1 MCSFQ
6 RLGNLPSR
14 GQALAV
20 LALAGLGLAPH
31 RRTETKQLR
40 AACLEANERRG
51 WLGVGHGRSGV
62 QPSTA
67 ATRPEEEARAGL
79 DLHDEISRGARR
91 AQARSAALY
100 RWCVEAGGEWNLVE
114 TTGNLAENGGLRW
127 LKIAGHTIS
136 GHT

>member
-1 MCSFQ
+1 MQCLHFPTDGQRPSSFEQ
-6 RLGNLPSR
+6 
-14 GQALAV
+14 LAWKPTND
-20 LALAGLGLAPH
+20 G
-31 RRTETKQLR
+31 
-40 AACLEANERRG
+40 G